1 MPTRSLPALVI
12 AALIP
17 VSLGAQDAAPLPLSF
32 AAAVGRAAGAAPVVT
47 LAGLQTEEA
56 RARVRE
62 ARAPLL
68 PGFSATGSWVNQT
81 LNPDAFGFRSLN
93 LPGFPSGRRIGP
105 FDLVDARLRVTQTLF
120 DYAGLAR
127 VRAARSLLAG
137 VQADSGLTV
146 EAAVHA
152 TALAYLRAVR
162 ARAVVAARQADSALA
177 EELVRLAQAQKDAGV
192 GTAIDVTR
200 AQTQLVAAVGG
211 LVLARNLEERAR
223 IDLARSLGFE
233 ADTRLELTD
242 TLAAALP
249 LAELPAT
256 RDALIALALE
266 RRPDLAAE
274 QARGL
279 AARRAGSAISAE
291 RLPRV
296 DLSAHYGA
304 NGLSLGEAIAT
315 RQVALQVTVP
325 ILDGFRRES
334 RQAEQQAVV
343 RASEVRLA
351 ELRRQVA
358 ADVDAARLDL
368 GSAEQQQTIAVDRLR
383 LAQEELNQSRERF
396 GAGVAGNIE
405 VINAQF
411 SFVRA
416 RDADIDA
423 RFAAAVAR
431 LALARAVGVAR
442 LLH

>member
-1 MPTRSLPALVI
+1 MRKRSLLALVI
-12 AALIP
+12 AALVP
-17 VSLGAQDAAPLPLSF
+17 VGLRAQGDTPLPLSF
-32 AAAVGRAAGAAPVVT
+32 AAAVSRAAGAAPVVM
-47 LAGLQTEEA
+47 LAGLRTDEA

-81 LNPDAFGFRSLN
+81 LNKDAFGIQFPS
-93 LPGFPSGRRIGP
+93 LPGVQSGKRIGP
-105 FDLVDARLRVTQTLF
+105 FDLVDARLRVTQALF
-120 DYAGLAR
+120 DYAGIVR
-127 VRAARSLLAG
+127 VRAARSQLAG
-137 VQADSGLTV
+137 VRADSAL
-146 EAAVHA
+146 AAESAVQA
-152 TALAYLRAVR
+152 TALAYLEAVR
-162 ARAVVAARQADSALA
+162 ARAIVAARQADSALA
-177 EELVRLAQAQKDAGV
+177 AELVRLAQAQKDAGV

-211 LVLARNLEERAR
+211 LVLARNLEQRAG
-223 IDLARSLGFE
+223 IDLARALGLE
-233 ADTRLELTD
+233 PDTPFELTD

-249 LAELPAT
+249 LAELPAA
-256 RDALIALALE
+256 RDSLIALALE

-296 DLSAHYGA
+296 DLSANYGA
-304 NGLSLGEAIAT
+304 NGLSFGEAIAT
-315 RQVALQVTVP
+315 RQIALQVTVP

-334 RQAEQQAVV
+334 RQAEQQSVV
-343 RASEVRLA
+343 RAADVRLA

-368 GSAEQQQTIAVDRLR
+368 ASAAQLQAIAVDRLR
-383 LAQEELNQSRERF
+383 LAQEELEQSRERF
-396 GAGVAGNIE
+396 TAGVAGNIE
-405 VINAQF
+405 VINAQL

-416 RDADIDA
+416 RDTDIDA

-431 LALARAVGVAR
+431 VALARAVGVAR

>member
-1 MPTRSLPALVI
+1 MRKRSVPALVI
-12 AALIP
+12 ALVVP
-17 VSLGAQDAAPLPLSF
+17 VGLRAQDGALSLSF
-32 AAAVGRAAGAAPVVT
+32 AAAVSRAAGAAPVVT

-68 PGFSATGSWVNQT
+68 PGFSATGNWVNQT

-93 LPGFPSGRRIGP
+93 IPGFPSGRRIGP

-120 DYAGLAR
+120 DYAGMAR
-127 VRAARSLLAG
+127 VRAARFQLAG
-137 VQADSGLTV
+137 VQADSGL
-146 EAAVHA
+146 AAESAVQA
-152 TALAYLRAVR
+152 AALAYLRALR
-162 ARAVVAARQADSALA
+162 ARAIVAARLADSALA
-177 EELVRLAQAQKDAGV
+177 AELVRLAQAQLDAEV

-200 AQTQLVAAVGG
+200 ARTQLVTAAGG
-211 LVLARNLEERAR
+211 LVLARNLEARAR
-223 IDLARSLGFE
+223 IDLARVLGLE
-233 ADTRLELTD
+233 PDTPLRLTD

-249 LAELPAT
+249 QAELPAA
-256 RDALIALALE
+256 RDSLIALALE
-266 RRPDLAAE
+266 RRQDLAAE

-291 RLPRV
+291 RFPRV
-296 DLSAHYGA
+296 DLSANYGA
-304 NGLSLGEAIAT
+304 NGLSFGDAIAT
-315 RQVALQVTVP
+315 HLIALQVTIP

-334 RQAEQQAVV
+334 RLAGQLAGV
-343 RASEVRLA
+343 RASDVRVA

-358 ADVDAARLDL
+358 ADVDAAQLDL
-368 GSAEQQQTIAVDRLR
+368 SSAEQQQAIAVDGLL
-383 LAQEELNQSRERF
+383 LAQQELDQSRERF
-396 GAGVAGNIE
+396 KAGVAGNIE
-405 VINAQF
+405 VINAQL

-431 LALARAVGVAR
+431 VALARAVGVAR

>member
-1 MPTRSLPALVI
+1 MPIRSVPALVI
-12 AALIP
+12 ALLVP
-17 VSLGAQDAAPLPLSF
+17 VGLRAQDASLSLSF
-32 AAAVGRAAGAAPVVT
+32 AAAVSRAAGTAPVVT
-47 LAGLQTEEA
+47 LAGLLTEEA

-93 LPGFPSGRRIGP
+93 IPGFPGGRRIGP

-120 DYAGLAR
+120 DYASMAR
-127 VRAARSLLAG
+127 VRAARSQLAG
-137 VQADSGLTV
+137 VQADSGL
-146 EAAVHA
+146 AAESAVQA
-152 TALAYLRAVR
+152 AALAYLRALR
-162 ARAVVAARQADSALA
+162 AQALVAARLADSALA
-177 EELVRLAQAQKDAGV
+177 AELVRLAQAQQDAEV

-200 AQTQLVAAVGG
+200 ARTQLVTAAGG
-211 LVLARNLEERAR
+211 LVLARNLEARAR
-223 IDLARSLGFE
+223 IDLARVLGLE
-233 ADTRLELTD
+233 PDTPLALTD

-249 LAELPAT
+249 LAELPAA
-256 RDALIALALE
+256 RDSLIALALE
-266 RRPDLAAE
+266 HRPDLVAE

-279 AARRAGSAISAE
+279 AARRTGSAISAE

-296 DLSAHYGA
+296 DLSANYGA
-304 NGLSLGEAIAT
+304 IGLSFGDAIAT
-315 RQVALQVTVP
+315 HLIALQVTIP

-334 RQAEQQAVV
+334 RQAGLQAGV
-343 RASEVRLA
+343 RASDVRVA

-368 GSAEQQQTIAVDRLR
+368 SSAEQQQAIAGDGLQ
-383 LAQEELNQSRERF
+383 LAQQELDQSRERF
-396 GAGVAGNIE
+396 KAGVAGNIE
-405 VINAQF
+405 VINAQL

-431 LALARAVGVAR
+431 VALARAVGVAR
-442 LLH
+442 QLH

>member
-1 MPTRSLPALVI
+1 MRKRSVPALVI
-12 AALIP
+12 ALVVP
-17 VSLGAQDAAPLPLSF
+17 VGLRAQDGALSLSF
-32 AAAVGRAAGAAPVVT
+32 AAAVSRAAGAAPVVT

-93 LPGFPSGRRIGP
+93 IPGFPSGRRIGP

-120 DYAGLAR
+120 DYAGMAR
-127 VRAARSLLAG
+127 VRAARFQLAG
-137 VQADSGLTV
+137 VQADSGLAAESAV
-146 EAAVHA
+146 QAAAV
-152 TALAYLRAVR
+152 AYLRALR
-162 ARAVVAARQADSALA
+162 ARAIVAARLADSALA
-177 EELVRLAQAQKDAGV
+177 AELVRLAQAQLDAEV

-200 AQTQLVAAVGG
+200 ARTQLVTAAGG
-211 LVLARNLEERAR
+211 LVLARNLEARAR
-223 IDLARSLGFE
+223 IDLARVLGLE
-233 ADTRLELTD
+233 PDTPLRLTD

-249 LAELPAT
+249 QAELPAA
-256 RDALIALALE
+256 RDSLIALALE
-266 RRPDLAAE
+266 RRQDLAAE

-279 AARRAGSAISAE
+279 AARRAGAAISAE

-296 DLSAHYGA
+296 DLSANYGA
-304 NGLSLGEAIAT
+304 NGLSFGDAIAT
-315 RQVALQVTVP
+315 HLIALQVTIP

-334 RQAEQQAVV
+334 RLAGQLAGV
-343 RASEVRLA
+343 RASDVRVA

-358 ADVDAARLDL
+358 ADVDAAQLDL
-368 GSAEQQQTIAVDRLR
+368 SSAEQQQAIAVDGLL
-383 LAQEELNQSRERF
+383 LAQQELDQSRERF
-396 GAGVAGNIE
+396 KAGVAGNIE
-405 VINAQF
+405 VINAQL

-431 LALARAVGVAR
+431 VALARAVGVAR

>member
-1 MPTRSLPALVI
+1 MRKRSVPALVI
-12 AALIP
+12 ALVVP
-17 VSLGAQDAAPLPLSF
+17 VGLRAQDGALSLSF
-32 AAAVGRAAGAAPVVT
+32 AAAVSRAAGAAPVVT
-47 LAGLQTEEA
+47 LAGLETEEA

-93 LPGFPSGRRIGP
+93 IPGFPSGRRIGP

-120 DYAGLAR
+120 DYAGMAR
-127 VRAARSLLAG
+127 VRAARFQLAG
-137 VQADSGLTV
+137 VQADSGLAAESAV
-146 EAAVHA
+146 QAAAV
-152 TALAYLRAVR
+152 AYLRALR
-162 ARAVVAARQADSALA
+162 ARAIVAARLADSALA
-177 EELVRLAQAQKDAGV
+177 AELVRLAQAQLDAEV

-200 AQTQLVAAVGG
+200 ARTQLVTAAGG
-211 LVLARNLEERAR
+211 LVLARNLEARAR
-223 IDLARSLGFE
+223 IDLARVLG
-233 ADTRLELTD
+233 LEPGTPLRLTD

-249 LAELPAT
+249 QAELPAE
-256 RDALIALALE
+256 RDSLIALALE
-266 RRPDLAAE
+266 RRQDLAAE

-279 AARRAGSAISAE
+279 AARRAGAAISAE

-296 DLSAHYGA
+296 DLSANYGA
-304 NGLSLGEAIAT
+304 NGLSFGDAIAT
-315 RQVALQVTVP
+315 HLIALQVTIP

-334 RQAEQQAVV
+334 RLAGQLAGV
-343 RASEVRLA
+343 RASDVRVA

-358 ADVDAARLDL
+358 ADVDAAQLDL
-368 GSAEQQQTIAVDRLR
+368 SSAEQQQAIAVDGLL
-383 LAQEELNQSRERF
+383 LAQQELDQSRERF
-396 GAGVAGNIE
+396 KAGVAGNIE
-405 VINAQF
+405 VINAQL

-431 LALARAVGVAR
+431 VALARAVGVAR

>member
-1 MPTRSLPALVI
+1 MRKRSVLALVI
-12 AALIP
+12 ALVVP
-17 VSLGAQDAAPLPLSF
+17 VGLRAQDGPLSLSF
-32 AAAVGRAAGAAPVVT
+32 AAAVSRAAGAAPVLT

-81 LNPDAFGFRSLN
+81 LNKDAFGVQFPN

-105 FDLVDARLRVTQTLF
+105 FDLFDARLRVTQTLF
-120 DYAGLAR
+120 DYAGIMR
-127 VRAARSLLAG
+127 VRVARSQLAS
-137 VQADSGLTV
+137 VQADSGL
-146 EAAVHA
+146 AAESAVQA
-152 TALAYLRAVR
+152 AALAYLRALR
-162 ARAVVAARQADSALA
+162 ARAIVAARLADSALA
-177 EELVRLAQAQKDAGV
+177 AELVRLAQAQLDAEV

-200 AQTQLVAAVGG
+200 ARTQLVTAVGG
-211 LVLARNLEERAR
+211 LVLAKNLEARTR
-223 IDLARSLGFE
+223 IDLARVMGLE
-233 ADTRLELTD
+233 PDTPLALTD

-256 RDALIALALE
+256 RDSLIALALE
-266 RRPDLAAE
+266 HRPDLVAE
-274 QARGL
+274 QARGF

-296 DLSAHYGA
+296 DLSANYGA
-304 NGLSLGEAIAT
+304 NGLSFGDAIAT
-315 RQVALQVTVP
+315 RLIALQVTIP

-334 RQAEQQAVV
+334 RQAQQQAGV
-343 RASEVRLA
+343 RASDVRMA

-368 GSAEQQQTIAVDRLR
+368 SSAEQQQAIAVDGLQ
-383 LAQEELNQSRERF
+383 LAQQELDQSRERF
-396 GAGVAGNIE
+396 KAGVAGNIE
-405 VINAQF
+405 VINAQL

-423 RFAAAVAR
+423 RFGAAVAR
-431 LALARAVGVAR
+431 VALARAVGVAR

>member
-1 MPTRSLPALVI
+1 MCERSLLALVI
-12 AALIP
+12 AALSP
-17 VSLGAQDAAPLPLSF
+17 VGLRAQDAIPLPLSF
-32 AAAVGRAAGAAPVVT
+32 AAAVGRAAGGAPIVT
-47 LAGLQTEEA
+47 LAGLRTDEA

-81 LNPDAFGFRSLN
+81 LNKDAFGFQFPS
-93 LPGFPSGRRIGP
+93 LPGFPTGKRIGP

-120 DYAGLAR
+120 DYAGIVR
-127 VRAARSLLAG
+127 VRAARSQLAG
-137 VQADSGLTV
+137 VQADSGLAV
-146 EAAVHA
+146 ESAVQA
-152 TALAYLRAVR
+152 TALAYLKTLR
-162 ARAVVAARQADSALA
+162 ARAIVAARQADSALA
-177 EELVRLAQAQKDAGV
+177 AELVRLAQAQKDAEV

-200 AQTQLVAAVGG
+200 ARTQLVGAVGG

-223 IDLARSLGFE
+223 IDLARALGLE
-233 ADTRLELTD
+233 PDTPLELTD

-249 LAELPAT
+249 LAELPAA
-256 RDALIALALE
+256 RDSLIALALE

-274 QARGL
+274 QARGF

-291 RLPRV
+291 RMPRV
-296 DLSAHYGA
+296 DLSANYGA
-304 NGLSLGEAIAT
+304 NGLSFGEAIAT
-315 RQVALQVTVP
+315 RLIALQVTVP

-334 RQAEQQAVV
+334 RQAEQQSVV
-343 RASEVRLA
+343 RAADVRLA

-368 GSAEQQQTIAVDRLR
+368 ASAEQQQAIALDRLR
-383 LAQEELNQSRERF
+383 LAQEELDQSRERF
-396 GAGVAGNIE
+396 TAGVAGNIE
-405 VINAQF
+405 VINAQL

-416 RDADIDA
+416 RDTDIDA

-431 LALARAVGVAR
+431 VALARAVGVAR

>member
-1 MPTRSLPALVI
+1 MRKRSVAALVI
-12 AALIP
+12 ALVVPVGLRAQESAL
-17 VSLGAQDAAPLPLSF
+17 SLSF
-32 AAAVGRAAGAAPVVT
+32 AAAISRAAGAAPVVT
-47 LAGLQTEEA
+47 LAGLLTEEA

-120 DYAGLAR
+120 DFAGMAR
-127 VRAARSLLAG
+127 VRAARSQLAG
-137 VQADSGLTV
+137 FKADSGL
-146 EAAVHA
+146 AAESAVQA
-152 TALAYLRAVR
+152 AALAYLRALR
-162 ARAVVAARQADSALA
+162 AQAIVAARLADSALA
-177 EELVRLAQAQKDAGV
+177 AELVRLAQAQQDAEV

-200 AQTQLVAAVGG
+200 ARTQLVATAGG
-211 LVLARNLEERAR
+211 LVLARNLEARAR
-223 IDLARSLGFE
+223 IDLARVLGLE
-233 ADTRLELTD
+233 PDTPLTLTD

-249 LAELPAT
+249 LAELPAA
-256 RDALIALALE
+256 RDSLIALALE

-279 AARRAGSAISAE
+279 AARRVGSAISAE

-296 DLSAHYGA
+296 DLSANYGA
-304 NGLSLGEAIAT
+304 NGLSFGDAIAT
-315 RQVALQVTVP
+315 HLIALQVTIP

-334 RQAEQQAVV
+334 RQAEQQAGV
-343 RASEVRLA
+343 RASDVRVA

-368 GSAEQQQTIAVDRLR
+368 SSAEQQQAIAVDGLQ
-383 LAQEELNQSRERF
+383 LAQQELDQSRERF
-396 GAGVAGNIE
+396 KAGVAGNIE
-405 VINAQF
+405 VINAQL

-431 LALARAVGVAR
+431 VALARAVGVAR